1 MINYNSSL
9 IIKIIFTKFWTH
21 TQRSHCENAISYT
34 SLHSDYHLK
43 YDNSERG
50 SSMIYKYY
58 VLNIEIINFD
68 YIDEEWSEVELDNAT
83 GLGNFLQDDWPGS
96 ITRLALC
103 WV

>member
-1 MINYNSSL
+1 
-9 IIKIIFTKFWTH
+9 
-21 TQRSHCENAISYT
+21 
-34 SLHSDYHLK
+34 
-43 YDNSERG
+43 
-50 SSMIYKYY
+50 MIYKYY

-68 YIDEEWSEVELDNAT
+68 YIDEERSTVELDNAT

>member
-34 SLHSDYHLK
+34 SLHPDYHLK
-43 YDNSERG
+43 YDNSERS

-68 YIDEEWSEVELDNAT
+68 YIDEERSVVELDPRLARLGTFLNMT
-83 GLGNFLQDDWPGS
+83 GLDPLLG
-96 ITRLALC
+96 
-103 WV
+103 